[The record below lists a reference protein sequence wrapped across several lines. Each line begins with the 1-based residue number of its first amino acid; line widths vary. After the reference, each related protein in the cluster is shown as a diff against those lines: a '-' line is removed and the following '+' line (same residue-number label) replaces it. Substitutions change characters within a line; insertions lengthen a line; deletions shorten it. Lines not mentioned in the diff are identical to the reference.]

1 MIAPAAIL
9 KDAAEGTG
17 EDHDPRSKSW
27 LVTEGVRM
35 PTLGGEPHAGAAPV
49 AADTTGAGPLGGAR
63 RQRRLRLLRRRLPRL
78 LQRTLLL
85 RALCC
90 GCSDHISACRTAT
103 QISLEASPRALFQM
117 RSVQLSNMSYSSA
130 DWLWDLSLCRPVHV
144 QQHDGRAMTGRG
156 AKGRAES

>member
-1 MIAPAAIL
+1 MHPAAIL

-17 EDHDPRSKSW
+17 EDRNPKSESC

-49 AADTTGAGPLGGAR
+49 AADAAGAGLLGGAR
-63 RQRRLRLLRRRLPRL
+63 RQRRLRFLRRLLLRL

-90 GCSDHISACRTAT
+90 GCSDHISACRAAT
-103 QISLEASPRALFQM
+103 QISLEASPCALFQM
-117 RSVQLSNMSYSSA
+117 RSVQLSNN
-130 DWLWDLSLCRPVHV
+130 RHI
-144 QQHDGRAMTGRG
+144 
-156 AKGRAES
+156 AELY